1 MVTRTT
7 VAGLTVLLPTDD
19 DPRER
24 IAAAPRLDS
33 FRGKRIGCLNNT
45 KDNVDR
51 LFAGIQSRLE
61 SAYPVGRVV
70 HRSKAHFSSRAPREL
85 LEELHRECDAVITAA
100 GA

>member
-1 MVTRTT
+1 MATRTT

-33 FRGKRIGCLNNT
+33 FHGKRIGFLNNT

-51 LFAGIQSRLE
+51 LFSGIQSRLE
-61 SAYPVGRVV
+61 SVYPVGGVV

-85 LEELHRECDAVITAA
+85 LEQLHRQCDAVITAA